1 MMKYGETLD
10 EMLDEAILT
19 GEVPYQANRRAVR
32 AFDVMEDVEKGNAEL
47 EVVLNGIDAFI
58 NELQGV
64 EDAARLTAKRAA
76 TLL

>member
-1 MMKYGETLD
+1 MKYGETLD
-10 EMLDEAILT
+10 EMLNEAILT
-19 GEVPYQANRRAVR
+19 GEVPFQANRRAVR
-32 AFDVMEDVEKGNAEL
+32 AFDVLEDIEKGSAEL
-47 EVVLNGIDAFI
+47 DVTLSGIDAFI